1 MKKVLF
7 ITYFWPPSGK
17 ASLHWP
23 LKMIRYLPDSGWQPY
38 VLTVTEDT
46 FTQKDE
52 SLLKE
57 IDKNLSV
64 IKTKSFE
71 PFDIYK
77 KFTGKAKNEQLI
89 ASETISRTN
98 KSLAH
103 RISIWIRM
111 NLFIPDARIGWF
123 FSAVIAGNNLLTKEK
138 FDAIISIGPPHTSHV
153 IGMRISKRNRIPLIP
168 VFIDPWVD
176 IAYYREFK
184 RSRLT
189 LAIDHHLEK
198 SVMKNAASII
208 FVTRTMQDDYT
219 NKYDFIKAKSEVLY
233 WGYNEEDFNK
243 VELKNRASD
252 GDLIVHAG
260 NIFDFQNPKNFWKM
274 LKEEIENGRKL
285 RIKFIGTVSPG
296 IKEEI
301 GKNCLMPYTEYIGFL
316 PYDQLLNELS
326 LATYLLVCATE
337 KRHVPGKLF
346 EYMRT
351 GKPIIAFGDD
361 NEEVKSILAESNA
374 GMIFNYNESGKEL
387 FEKTPQLRTNLA
399 AVEKFDR
406 KNIAKEL
413 ANILSKVPGKD

>member
-23 LKMIRYLPDSGWQPY
+23 LKMVKYLPDSGWQPY
-38 VLTVTEDT
+38 VLTATEDT

-52 SLLKE
+52 SLLNN
-57 IDKNLSV
+57 IDKNLDV

-77 KFTGKAKNEQLI
+77 KFTGKAKDEQLI
-89 ASETISRTN
+89 ASEIISTTN
-98 KSLAH
+98 KSLTH
-103 RISIWIRM
+103 KISIWIRM

-123 FSAVIAGNNLLTKEK
+123 FSAVRAGNNLLKIEK
-138 FDAIISIGPPHTSHV
+138 FDAIISIGPPHTAHV
-153 IGMRISKRNRIPLIP
+153 IGKRLSKRNRILHIP

-189 LAIDHHLEK
+189 LIIDNYLEK
-198 SVMKNAASII
+198 SVVKNAASII
-208 FVTRTMQDDYT
+208 FVTRTMKNDYT
-219 NKYDFIKAKSEVLY
+219 NKYDFIKSKSEVLY
-233 WGYNEEDFNK
+233 WGYNEEDFRK
-243 VELKNRASD
+243 IALEKKASV
-252 GDLIVHAG
+252 GDLLVHAG
-260 NIFDFQNPKNFWKM
+260 NIFDFQNPKKFWKM
-274 LKEEIENGRKL
+274 LKEEIEKGRKL

-316 PYDQLLNELS
+316 PYDRLLKELS
-326 LATYLLVCATE
+326 QASYLLVCATE

-346 EYMRT
+346 EYLRT
-351 GKPIIAFGDD
+351 GKPIIAFGND
-361 NEEVKSILAESNA
+361 NEEVKNILAESNA
-374 GMIFNYNESGKEL
+374 GMIFNYNESGKEF
-387 FEKTPQLRTNLA
+387 FEKSKQLNTDLSK
-399 AVEKFDR
+399 VQKFDR
-406 KNIAKEL
+406 KNIAGSL
-413 ANILSKVPGKD
+413 SSILESLKAK

>member
-23 LKMIRYLPDSGWQPY
+23 LKMIKYLPDSGWQPY

-77 KFTGKAKNEQLI
+77 KFTGKAKDEQLI

-123 FSAVIAGNNLLTKEK
+123 FSAVLAGNNLLKKEK
-138 FDAIISIGPPHTSHV
+138 FDAIISVGPPHTSHV

-189 LAIDHHLEK
+189 LAIDHYLEK
-198 SVMKNAASII
+198 SVMGNAASII
-208 FVTRTMQDDYT
+208 FVTRTMKDGYT

-301 GKNCLMPYTEYIGFL
+301 GKNCLMPYTEYVGFL

>member
-1 MKKVLF
+1 
-7 ITYFWPPSGK
+7 
-17 ASLHWP
+17 
-23 LKMIRYLPDSGWQPY
+23 
-38 VLTVTEDT
+38 
-46 FTQKDE
+46 
-52 SLLKE
+52 
-57 IDKNLSV
+57 
-64 IKTKSFE
+64 
-71 PFDIYK
+71 
-77 KFTGKAKNEQLI
+77 
-89 ASETISRTN
+89 
-98 KSLAH
+98 
-103 RISIWIRM
+103 
-111 NLFIPDARIGWF
+111 
-123 FSAVIAGNNLLTKEK
+123 
-138 FDAIISIGPPHTSHV
+138 
-153 IGMRISKRNRIPLIP
+153 
-168 VFIDPWVD
+168 
-176 IAYYREFK
+176 
-184 RSRLT
+184 
-189 LAIDHHLEK
+189 
-198 SVMKNAASII
+198 MKNAASII
-208 FVTRTMQDDYT
+208 FVTRTMKDDYT

-252 GDLIVHAG
+252 GDLIVHSG

-301 GKNCLMPYTEYIGFL
+301 GKNCLMPYTEFVGFL

-361 NEEVKSILAESNA
+361 NEEVKSILTESNA

>member
-23 LKMIRYLPDSGWQPY
+23 LKMIKYLPDSGWQPY

-77 KFTGKAKNEQLI
+77 KFTGRAKDEQLI

-123 FSAVIAGNNLLTKEK
+123 FSAVLAGNNLLKKEK
-138 FDAIISIGPPHTSHV
+138 FDAIISVGPPHTSHV

-208 FVTRTMQDDYT
+208 FVTRTMKDDYT

-296 IKEEI
+296 IKEEV

-387 FEKTPQLRTNLA
+387 FEKTPQLKTNLA

>member
-23 LKMIRYLPDSGWQPY
+23 LKMIKYLPDSGWQPY

-57 IDKNLSV
+57 IDKNLNV

-77 KFTGKAKNEQLI
+77 KFTGKAKDDQLI

-98 KSLAH
+98 KGLTH

-123 FSAVIAGNNLLTKEK
+123 FSAIKAGNNLLRKEK
-138 FDAIISIGPPHTSHV
+138 FNAIISIGPPHTSHV
-153 IGMRISKRNRIPLIP
+153 IGMRLSKRNRILHIP

-176 IAYYREFK
+176 IAYYKEFK

-189 LAIDHHLEK
+189 LAIDNQLEK
-198 SVMKNAASII
+198 SVMKNAASVI
-208 FVTRTMQDDYT
+208 FVTRTMKDDYT
-219 NKYDFIKAKSEVLY
+219 NKYEFLKTKSDVLY
-233 WGYNEEDFNK
+233 WGYNEEDFSK
-243 VELKNRASD
+243 VELKEKASI
-252 GDLIVHAG
+252 GELLIHAG

-285 RIKFIGTVSPG
+285 RMKFIGTVSPG

-301 GKNCLMPYTEYIGFL
+301 GKNCLMPYTEFVGFL
-316 PYDQLLNELS
+316 PYDRLLNELNQAS
-326 LATYLLVCATE
+326 YLLVCATE

-351 GKPIIAFGDD
+351 GKPIIAFGND
-361 NEEVKSILAESNA
+361 NEEVKSILAGSNA
-374 GMIFNYNESGKEL
+374 GMIFNYNESGKGF
-387 FEKTPQLRTNLA
+387 FEKSSQLKTNLA
-399 AVEKFDR
+399 SIEKFDR
-406 KNIAKEL
+406 KNIAASL
-413 ANILSKVPGKD
+413 SLILDNLKT

>member
-23 LKMIRYLPDSGWQPY
+23 LKMIKYLPDSGWQPS
-38 VLTVTEDT
+38 VLTVTKDT

-57 IDKNLSV
+57 INKNLGV

-77 KFTGKAKNEQLI
+77 KFTGKAKDEQLI
-89 ASETISRTN
+89 ASETISSTN
-98 KSLAH
+98 KRLTH

-123 FSAVIAGNNLLTKEK
+123 FPAVIAGNNLLKKEK

-153 IGMRISKRNRIPLIP
+153 IGMRLSKRNRIPHIP

-189 LAIDHHLEK
+189 LALDNHLEK
-198 SVMKNAASII
+198 LVVKNAASII
-208 FVTRTMQDDYT
+208 FVTRTMKDDYT
-219 NKYDFIKAKSEVLY
+219 SKYDFIKTKSEVLY
-233 WGYNEEDFNK
+233 WGYNEEDFSK
-243 VELKNRASD
+243 VELKDRGSVR
-252 GDLIVHAG
+252 DLLVHAG

-274 LKEEIENGRKL
+274 LKEEIEKGRKL
-285 RIKFIGTVSPG
+285 SIKFIGTVSPG

-301 GKNCLMPYTEYIGFL
+301 GKNCLEPYTEYVGFL
-316 PYDQLLNELS
+316 PYDRLLNELGQAS
-326 LATYLLVCATE
+326 YLLVCATE

-346 EYMRT
+346 EYLRT

-374 GMIFNYNESGKEL
+374 GMIFNYVDSGKEF
-387 FEKTPQLRTNLA
+387 FEKSSQLKTNLA
-399 AVEKFDR
+399 AIEKFGR

-413 ANILSKVPGKD
+413 ATILSNLKR